1 MKKINRIKDVLKSEG
16 RTAKWLS
23 AKIEVDVATMSRWC
37 NNHTQPSI
45 IALDKMAMVLDV
57 NRQEL
62 LEKSK

>member
-1 MKKINRIKDVLKSEG
+1 MEKINRIREVLKGQG

-23 AKIEVDVATMSRWC
+23 EQIGKDPATMSRWC
-37 NNHTQPSI
+37 QNHTQPSI
-45 IALDKMAMVLDV
+45 ETLNQIAKVLDV